1 MPKKITF
8 ENKTENQTLAIC
20 HKILKKKI
28 PYKVYEVSFENIIN
42 QIKKYL

>member
-8 ENKTENQTLAIC
+8 EKKQNQTLAIC
-20 HKILKKKI
+20 HKILKKI